1 MVQTAGFEGKLWE
14 RDVRDV
20 DFHLLKSMHF
30 HHLYS
35 RYNPKRCS
43 DFSFII
49 ESWWWNMAGMGFSIE
64 AGRWGE
70 MVKSVSSFLRAQI
83 NTTFLLTSALPKTAA
98 TSDT

>member
-1 MVQTAGFEGKLWE
+1 
-14 RDVRDV
+14 
-20 DFHLLKSMHF
+20 
-30 HHLYS
+30 
-35 RYNPKRCS
+35 
-43 DFSFII
+43 
-49 ESWWWNMAGMGFSIE
+49 MAGMGFSIE